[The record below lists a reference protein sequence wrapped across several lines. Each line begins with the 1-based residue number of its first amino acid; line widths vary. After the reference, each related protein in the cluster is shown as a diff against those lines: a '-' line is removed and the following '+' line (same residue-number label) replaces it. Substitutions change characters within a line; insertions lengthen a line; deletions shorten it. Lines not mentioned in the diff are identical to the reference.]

1 MSDAPA
7 DVTITEEGDA
17 VVLTAYRAGRPVFS
31 MTFSPEAAERMGV
44 RFTVT
49 AGRIRDRRAYKETSN
64 A

>member
-1 MSDAPA
+1 
-7 DVTITEEGDA
+7 VTITEEGDA